1 MANAAQSHHTPL
13 DVPASPDEKSS
24 VGYDS
29 PPRVPSL
36 TDGDTA
42 SEITW
47 TDKEERAVVRKID
60 FVVLPL
66 LFFGFYVFQLERGN
80 ISNALTDGFLK
91 WVGITQDQ
99 FNTGQS
105 LLYLG
110 IILLEIPS
118 NYMLQLVGPRIWIS
132 FQVLAFGLVGTLQ
145 AFQKGYGGYLATRI
159 MLGVTE
165 CGYIPGALF
174 IISTFYKRSELATR
188 NSIFFIGNG
197 LATAT
202 SGLLAYGILPMGT
215 RFPSHRGWQWLMIVE
230 GCMAM
235 FVALML
241 LLLLPASPHC
251 PKPLFLPIR
260 IWTPQQEKILVARM
274 VKDDEKNKRSNHR
287 LTVKDITG
295 TLSNWRVWP
304 HILIAI
310 CLISQTGALGT
321 YGPSLIKGFNFDTLT
336 ANALSS
342 VSGWIGLVTTASFGF
357 ISDRTRIRGPV
368 VITGLALV
376 WAFWVAFQQKSLST
390 DRWLKYGLQIMVQG
404 FSIPSH
410 PINATWLSLNCRSPQ
425 ERSVAMA
432 LFIMSANSGALVGSQ
447 LLRGDDAPLYKRGFK
462 VCLCLVSLGL
472 LVSILQHVQ
481 YRLSNRRIERRKE
494 GQEESLEGDQNVI
507 EWRYTI

>member
-1 MANAAQSHHTPL
+1 MTSVPYSQHVPSDP
-13 DVPASPDEKSS
+13 PASLDEKSFVGDESSATPSPNNGS
-24 VGYDS
+24 VI
-29 PPRVPSL
+29 
-36 TDGDTA
+36 
-42 SEITW
+42 SELTW
-47 TDKEERAVVRKID
+47 TDAEERAVVRKID

-91 WVGITQDQ
+91 SVGITQDQ
-99 FNTGQS
+99 FNTGQA

-188 NSIFFIGNG
+188 NAIFFIGNG
-197 LATAT
+197 LASAT
-202 SGLLAYGILPMGT
+202 TGLLAYGILPLGA
-215 RFPSHRGWQWLMIVE
+215 RYPHLKGWQYLMIIE

-235 FVALML
+235 FIAIL
-241 LLLLPASPHC
+241 LIMLLPASPHI
-251 PKPLFLPIR
+251 PKPLILPIR
-260 IWTPQQEKILVARM
+260 LWTPRQEEILLARM
-274 VKDDEKNKRSNHR
+274 VKDDEVNKKSNHR
-287 LTVKDITG
+287 LAIKDITG

-304 HILIAI
+304 HVLIAI

-321 YGPSLIKGFNFDTLT
+321 YGPTLIKGFNFDTLT

-342 VSGWIGLVTTASFGF
+342 VAGWIGLVTTASFGF
-357 ISDRTRIRGPV
+357 FSDRTRIRGPV
-368 VITGLALV
+368 VVTGLALV

-432 LFIMSANSGALVGSQ
+432 LFIMAANSGALVGSQ

-462 VCLCLVSLGL
+462 VCLCLISLGF
-472 LVSILQHVQ
+472 LVAILQHIQ
-481 YRLSNRRIERRKE
+481 YRLSNRRIERRQQ
-494 GQEESLEGDQNVI
+494 GQEESGEYV
-507 EWRYTI
+507 ETVSKWRYTI

>member
-1 MANAAQSHHTPL
+1 MTSVLHTSQGPS
-13 DVPASPDEKSS
+13 PIPGSPDEKSL
-24 VGYDS
+24 VGIETPLS
-29 PPRVPSL
+29 SASL
-36 TDGDTA
+36 ENTSGN
-42 SEITW
+42 ELTW
-47 TDKEERAVVRKID
+47 TEVEERAVVRKID
-60 FVVLPL
+60 FFVLPL
-66 LFFGFYVFQLERGN
+66 LFLGFYVFQLERGN

-91 WVGITQDQ
+91 SVGITQDQ

-118 NYMLQLVGPRIWIS
+118 NYMLQRVGPRIWIS

-202 SGLLAYGILPMGT
+202 SGLLAYAILPMGT
-215 RFPSHRGWQWLMIVE
+215 RYPQHKGWQWLMIVE
-230 GCMAM
+230 GCMAL
-235 FVALML
+235 FVAVL
-241 LLLLPASPHC
+241 LLLFLPASPHT
-251 PKPLFLPIR
+251 PTSLFLPIR
-260 IWTPQQEKILVARM
+260 LWSPRQEEILVARM
-274 VKDDEKNKRSNHR
+274 VKDDEKNKRSSHQI
-287 LTVKDITG
+287 TIKDIIG
-295 TLSNWRVWP
+295 TLSNWRIWP
-304 HILIAI
+304 HVLIAI

-357 ISDRTRIRGPV
+357 FSDRTRIRGPV
-368 VITGLALV
+368 VITGLTLV

-410 PINATWLSLNCRSPQ
+410 PINATWLSLNCKSPQ
-425 ERSVAMA
+425 ERSIAMA
-432 LFIMSANSGALVGSQ
+432 LFIMAANSGALVGSQ

-472 LVSILQHVQ
+472 LTSIIQHVQ
-481 YRLSNRRIERRKE
+481 YRLSNRRLSRRKE
-494 GQEESLEGDQNVI
+494 SQVESLEEQVEHV
-507 EWRYTI
+507 EWKYTI